1 MANLSN
7 LSSFLLIDSSGG
19 KIAGNIQI
27 GSSTE
32 FGYINSDGKFQP
44 VDLSGNSPV
53 NSGTVKNVDLKM
65 FLTGVPLPDGV
76 IGGSSMEFYRCASVN
91 TSAKTWTGYKAVL
104 EDGVYSFEET
114 VTDGLSYTII
124 TPEVGKVYT
133 ADALIVVDYV
143 YTGMPEA
150 YLDLPLTTD
159 YDGTLNGVATNF
171 SSGVVGNLSFI
182 DGALNFPGG
191 DSYLNLPGVTTDL
204 LQGDFTI
211 FMMVNQTSTGR
222 TAYIAAENDCFIG
235 IDDHYGKYNMW
246 AGNSGWNI
254 LQADTSGWENSGNGS
269 INRVY
274 NQDVALTYVHKGP
287 TWQLY
292 VNGELSVE
300 KNRYGNIGSGN
311 TLRLAKWGGDQME
324 FAGKMWGFK
333 IFQEALP
340 PSLIQKLIEEETR

>member
-1 MANLSN
+1 MASLSN

-19 KIAGNIQI
+19 KIVGNIQI

-32 FGYINSDGKFQP
+32 FGYINSEGKFQP
-44 VDLSGNSPV
+44 VDLSGNTPA
-53 NSGTVKNVDLKM
+53 NSGTARNVDLKM
-65 FLTGVPLPDGV
+65 FLTGVPLPEGT
-76 IGGSSMEFYRCASVN
+76 IGGSSVEFYQCANVN

-114 VTDGLSYTII
+114 VTDGLDYTII

-133 ADALIVVDYV
+133 ADALILVSYV
-143 YTGMPEA
+143 YEGMPQA

-159 YDGTLNGVATNF
+159 YNGTLNGVTTGF
-171 SSGVVGNLSFI
+171 SGGVVGNLSFV

-191 DSYLNLPGVTTDL
+191 SSYLNLTGVTTDI

-211 FMMVNQTSTGR
+211 FMMVNQTSTSR
-222 TAYIAAENDCFIG
+222 TSYLAAQDDYYIG
-235 IDDHYGKYNMW
+235 MDDYYGKYNIW
-246 AGNSGWNI
+246 AGNNGWNI
-254 LQADTSGWENSGNGS
+254 LQADTSGRENSGNGN

-274 NQDVALTYVHKGP
+274 NQDVALTYVHKGN

-292 VNGELSVE
+292 VNGVLSVE
-300 KNRYGNIGSGN
+300 KTRVGEIRAGN
-311 TLRLAKWGGDQME
+311 TLRLGKWGYDSME

-333 IFQEALP
+333 IFREALP
-340 PSLIQKLIEEETR
+340 PSLIQKLVEETR